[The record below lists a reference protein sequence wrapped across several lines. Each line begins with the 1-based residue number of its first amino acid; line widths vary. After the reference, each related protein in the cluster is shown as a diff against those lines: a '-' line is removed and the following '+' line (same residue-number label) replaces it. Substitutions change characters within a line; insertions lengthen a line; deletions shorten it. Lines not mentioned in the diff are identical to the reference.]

1 MCIKGQIP
9 VRYFISSPQR
19 KPLNELPF
27 QSTAAA
33 EASLALRSLS
43 LLDRKSVRGIF
54 FLFAY
59 SSEVTKYLTLFDLT
73 ARSHHSSP
81 DVDSSPLSPLLLP
94 LALNIFLCELPSQ
107 PLFSTGEFKSGL
119 CMCVSEWFCRI
130 SI

>member
-9 VRYFISSPQR
+9 VRYFISSPQQ
-19 KPLNELPF
+19 KTLNELLF

-59 SSEVTKYLTLFDLT
+59 SSEVSKYLTLFDLT

-81 DVDSSPLSPLLLP
+81 DVDSSLLLP
-94 LALNIFLCELPSQ
+94 LALNIFRCKLPPQ

-119 CMCVSEWFCRI
+119 CMCVSEWFCCI